1 MAKERVTVETIMP
14 IIFQTTPILA
24 RRPVGESQLIRCI
37 RRQPMEAV
45 MYCQPTPMVIDE
57 LPDDGFLVVN
67 GEEVTETPLTLTE
80 GDLLIWI
87 PGTVC

>member
-1 MAKERVTVETIMP
+1 MP
-14 IIFQTTPILA
+14 TIFQTTPSFG
-24 RRPVGESQLIRCI
+24 RRPDGEPPLIRCI
-37 RRQPMEAV
+37 RRRPMEPV
-45 MYCQPTPMVIDE
+45 VYCQTEPMTVDE

-67 GEEVTETPLTLTE
+67 GEEATETPLVLTE